1 MVTASFVNRS
11 GMVKP
16 PPLVQFTTTAAISRT
31 TCRRVAFMV
40 TNTGMP
46 CDVTPPYV
54 FPTAAALGV
63 TTLAGDAVAI
73 GIIGVPMTRA
83 HAAAPTTVA
92 CQYLNFTRTVI
103 PVRLSGLGR
112 PSVFAGR
119 RRDSTGGRR
128 LSDLK

>member
-1 MVTASFVNRS
+1 
-11 GMVKP
+11 MVKP
-16 PPLVQFTTTAAISRT
+16 APLVHFASTAATSRT

-54 FPTAAALGV
+54 FPTAVALGV
-63 TTLAGDAVAI
+63 TTLAGAADAT

-103 PVRLSGLGR
+103 PVRLSGFGR
-112 PSVFAGR
+112 PSVFRGPAPR
-119 RRDSTGGRR
+119 EYQVAV
-128 LSDLK
+128 